1 MGAALFSTR
10 DAHFSSR
17 SRRQTYGGSVAV
29 LAKLLSRYCMF
40 SEHVRLAAFRKG
52 KNVEALNQRVATR
65 APRYSGTMGEI
76 SERMVQ
82 IEGTGKSGIDTY
94 KVTL

>member
-1 MGAALFSTR
+1 ML
-10 DAHFSSR
+10 
-17 SRRQTYGGSVAV
+17 
-29 LAKLLSRYCMF
+29 

-52 KNVEALNQRVATR
+52 KNVGWNRRVATR
-65 APRYSGTMGEI
+65 ALRYSGAMGEI

-82 IEGTGKSGIDTY
+82 IEGTGMSGIDTY